1 METIKYTGKLQRYFR
16 APIYMIILFVAGD
29 VLVYLQN
36 IKAGALVSVCII
48 IYAAIVL
55 WYYRTCAARLNEE
68 IIHFATHYGTVQ
80 KELLNKFQI
89 PYALMDYTG
98 KVLWVNEEFARV
110 TAGTSITTSPLL
122 LSLRRSPV
130 RRSRKRSITIFT
142 WNWNLATASMR
153 QICSACNS
161 MRPRGGCHGD
171 HDRGR
176 QFQFSDR
183 TSPV

>member
-68 IIHFATHYGTVQ
+68 IIH
-80 KELLNKFQI
+80 
-89 PYALMDYTG
+89 
-98 KVLWVNEEFARV
+98 
-110 TAGTSITTSPLL
+110 
-122 LSLRRSPV
+122 LRRIMG
-130 RRSRKRSITIFT
+130 RCKR
-142 WNWNLATASMR
+142 N
-153 QICSACNS
+153 C
-161 MRPRGGCHGD
+161 
-171 HDRGR
+171 
-176 QFQFSDR
+176 
-183 TSPV
+183 

>member
-48 IYAAIVL
+48 IYAAIAL

-98 KVLWVNEEFARV
+98 KVLWVNE
-110 TAGTSITTSPLL
+110 
-122 LSLRRSPV
+122 
-130 RRSRKRSITIFT
+130 
-142 WNWNLATASMR
+142 
-153 QICSACNS
+153 
-161 MRPRGGCHGD
+161 
-171 HDRGR
+171 
-176 QFQFSDR
+176 
-183 TSPV
+183 